1 MFSRCLSLLIHLP
14 LPPRYSDS
22 VRQHILSLTLP
33 QGAEGGVC
41 SASLFHG
48 NTSMT
53 PTRLRAA
60 PRSISVGAL
69 KKRGEERGPG
79 RRSSRRPAGQRRR
92 GERSP
97 LPRWRRGLRG
107 LWVAPPP
114 PLPAQE
120 PRGAGAPV
128 TASGGGGGRSAAE
141 LPPRPARQ
149 PAARRGE
156 RPRSRRG
163 ASRARTELLA
173 LPPVRPGARWLRA
186 GSLGCL
192 LKFWIMFLLSRSA
205 GS

>member
-41 SASLFHG
+41 SASLFHR

-79 RRSSRRPAGQRRR
+79 RRSSRRPVGQRRR

-107 LWVAPPP
+107 LWAAGAALRSCRLAPHGSRRHGVGSG
-114 PLPAQE
+114 
-120 PRGAGAPV
+120 RGAAAEPPAPAPNFSPCRRCAPV
-128 TASGGGGGRSAAE
+128 
-141 LPPRPARQ
+141 
-149 PAARRGE
+149 
-156 RPRSRRG
+156 
-163 ASRARTELLA
+163 
-173 LPPVRPGARWLRA
+173 PVGFAPGAW
-186 GSLGCL
+186 GVC
-192 LKFWIMFLLSRSA
+192 
-205 GS
+205 